1 MRWVGWLDG
10 GFLGLQA
17 ISAEEKALIEE
28 LEERVL
34 S

>member
-10 GFLGLQA
+10 GFLGLRA

-28 LEERVL
+28 LERVL